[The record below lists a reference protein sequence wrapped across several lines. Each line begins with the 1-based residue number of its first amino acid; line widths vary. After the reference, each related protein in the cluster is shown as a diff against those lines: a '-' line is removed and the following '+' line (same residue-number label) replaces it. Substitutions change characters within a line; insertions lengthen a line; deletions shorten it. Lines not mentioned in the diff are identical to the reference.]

1 MCSARWIGTSAVLAV
16 VFGACGEQA
25 TTESPRRTAQAGPQ
39 LLLAGDQRL
48 WTVDVAHERV
58 RETALRELTPGDP
71 PMRILRR
78 GNRFVLWGYATYL
91 WAPEREKLSPLV
103 RDSWFFLPS
112 SHSDRVW
119 IAVLDPSS
127 PPTERALRAV
137 REVALGGEVTVQG
150 ARPPG
155 GRWPIAPVPA
165 GLLVPTA
172 DDRGVAV
179 WDPAADRVIA
189 RVPIANLSN
198 LGPTNGDRIVSC
210 AHRCRVLELIDVRT
224 GDRRRLAAPRGKAFE
239 TWKAAFSPSGS
250 RLAVPVRTLGQRRS
264 PRRLAI
270 VEPTPRRVAVLA
282 GSAVPPGYTFVAWSF
297 SGRDVF
303 LSGGPLARRTITWY
317 RSGDARART
326 LGVSVGAFFD
336 MAAR

>member
-1 MCSARWIGTSAVLAV
+1 MRSARRIATGAVLAV
-16 VFGACGEQA
+16 ALGACGERA
-25 TTESPRRTAQAGPQ
+25 RVEAPRATAQAGPQ

-58 RETALRELTPGDP
+58 RDIALPELTPGDP
-71 PMRILRR
+71 PLRILRR
-78 GNRFVLWGYATYL
+78 GNRFVLWGYATYV
-91 WAPEREKLSPLV
+91 WAPERDELSPLV

-112 SHSDRVW
+112 GHGDRVW

-137 REVALGGEVTVQG
+137 REVTLGGEVTVQG

-155 GRWPIAPVPA
+155 GRWPIAPIRA

-172 DDRGVAV
+172 GDRGVAV

-189 RVPIANLSN
+189 RVPLANLSN

-210 AHRCRVLELIDVRT
+210 ARRCRALELIDVRT
-224 GDRRRLAAPRGKAFE
+224 GDRRRLAAPRGEAFE

-264 PRRLAI
+264 PLRLAI
-270 VEPTPRRVAVLA
+270 VEPERRRVAVLA
-282 GSAVPPGYTFVAWSF
+282 GSAVPPGYTFVAWSS

-317 RSGDARART
+317 RRGDARART
-326 LGVSVGAFFD
+326 LDVSVGAFFD